1 MDCGLRI
8 EDCGFAPGRP
18 TGIEGGEGES
28 AIRNPQSAMA
38 GGEGGYTLVV
48 FVMIIAVMAIMMG
61 VAVQS
66 VSFAMQR
73 EREAELIFRGQQYVE
88 AIRLYRLKYGRY
100 PMRLKEIWEADPRV
114 IRQAWKDPITD
125 SDKWGLVFLGQDGQP
140 IGGQSQGR
148 GASGSAQ
155 GGRRGGAGGRT
166 GRGGSQMEATPGPL
180 PGDVG
185 GGSGFGGRS
194 REQQGEKVGPIVGVH
209 TTDCRDSIKVYEGR
223 TRLCDWKFVFREQ
236 QRQGQG
242 GRQPGGNPPQP
253 TKNPEDE
260 LPFHTQPRDPQG
272 TPRP

>member
-1 MDCGLRI
+1 MG
-8 EDCGFAPGRP
+8 
-18 TGIEGGEGES
+18 GGES
-28 AIRNPQSAMA
+28 
-38 GGEGGYTLVV
+38 GYTLVV

-100 PMRLKEIWEADPRV
+100 PMRMKEIWEADPRV

-125 SDKWGLVFLGQDGQP
+125 SDKWGLVFLGQGGQP
-140 IGGQSQGR
+140 IGGPSGGR
-148 GASGSAQ
+148 ADGGT
-155 GGRRGGAGGRT
+155 GRRGRRGGTAGRT
-166 GRGGSQMEATPGPL
+166 GRGGADTEATPGPL

-194 REQQGEKVGPIVGVH
+194 RDQQGEKVGPIVGVH

-236 QRQGQG
+236 QRGGQG
-242 GRQPGGNPPQP
+242 GRQGGGTQPEP

-260 LPFHTQPRDPQG
+260 LPFGHQPRPPRG